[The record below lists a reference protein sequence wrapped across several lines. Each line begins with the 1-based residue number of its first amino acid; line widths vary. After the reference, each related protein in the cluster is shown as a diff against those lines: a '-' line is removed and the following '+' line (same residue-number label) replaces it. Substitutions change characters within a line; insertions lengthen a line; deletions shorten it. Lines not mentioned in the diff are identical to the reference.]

1 MSIYETF
8 DPKKAPISL
17 LLKGP
22 SGSRKTTKAVQ
33 FPRPALINWD
43 NNLSGLRNLPEDIV
57 KNLKIVNPHK
67 KDGKLAVEGKNIWPN
82 FVQQL
87 EILCADPT
95 VGTIIIDSLTTMAE
109 KLLDMIVGSDNPN
122 VKVEIQ
128 HWGEFTKYLKWLGDE
143 LLCSPNLDKNII
155 LIAHEDR
162 ITEKKG
168 VGANAIENTFYRLNV
183 GTRLKD
189 SFGLFFTDV
198 WRCYAD
204 SKTVGGTAYMLRV
217 QPSKEVDCKCSLKGL
232 PDVFEWDTEAAKI
245 LSQLPQ

>member
-33 FPRPALINWD
+33 FPRPALVNWD
-43 NNLSGLRNLPEDIV
+43 NNLSGLRNLDPALV
-57 KNLKIVNPHK
+57 ANLKIVNPHK
-67 KDGKLAVEGKNIWPN
+67 KDGKQVSGPAIWPN
-82 FVQQL
+82 FVSQL
-87 EILCADPT
+87 EVLCEDSS
-95 VGTIIIDSLTTMAE
+95 VGTIIIDSLTTMSE
-109 KLLDMIVGSDNPN
+109 KLLDMIVKSDDPT

-143 LLCSPNLDKNII
+143 LLCNPNLDKNII
-155 LIAHEDR
+155 IIAHEDLIK
-162 ITEKKG
+162 ITKG
-168 VGANAIENTFYRLNV
+168 VGANATETTFFQLNV
-183 GTRLKD
+183 GTRLKN

-204 SKTVGGTAYMLRV
+204 AKTVGGTDYRVRV
-217 QPSKEVDCKCSLKGL
+217 QPAKDCDCKCSLKGL
-232 PDVFEWDTEAAKI
+232 PDDFSWETEKTKVF
-245 LSQLPQ
+245 SQIP